1 MKQTFKVT
9 RTFHLFV
16 LSLTASL
23 VLITSPAISQDPAE
37 VPDLL
42 KQAETAMLM
51 GINDLGASRSFE
63 QAGELLEQATQELEK
78 GNVSGQELENY
89 QRQLKAI
96 GEDLDI
102 LTELYEERFF
112 GIYPLARLTKASL
125 YTDEGLAVTE
135 QMFHPPEIA
144 ATLMATQKLSSRLAR
159 HTHPHVVFRSSP
171 PNRMLE
177 NIAAEVL
184 VRKHSA
190 SVISRRHLVASLDDE
205 QLASFDSG
213 NLESE
218 VIHQLLTHLDAVSLV
233 IVTIMEATSVERAN
247 VIQVKGSVYTPGE
260 VIRGSPVDASL
271 SLRTNNFSF
280 TGFSRD
286 RRGQY
291 SHVMVCQLVMLLF
304 SLVWAARIRWNKQNP
319 FTLTGRIIIGILL
332 FFYGRLF
339 MAIVNYLLRGYIPD
353 ETALAQAAWWWP
365 ALNGLLAIVL
375 VGLFAWL
382 GQARLTNIV
391 PGMRGA
397 RAVGTIFALS
407 ALGAA
412 SYFVSPLLLLSGTG
426 GFANFIPFLIA
437 SISLAL
443 LFGFA
448 ARTGPPV
455 PHYFVIFPL
464 LIAPLV
470 GTSLFMAST
479 PLIWLATGAAL
490 VSCLAAW
497 LRHRTAVARG
507 WEEPESTED
516 EAARLDHEGLMKL
529 RNRLGKK

>member
-1 MKQTFKVT
+1 MKQTFQVT
-9 RTFHLFV
+9 RTFQLFV

-23 VLITSPAISQDPAE
+23 VLIASPAIPQEPAQ

-42 KQAETAMLM
+42 KQAETAMTM
-51 GINDLGASRSFE
+51 GVNDLGASRSFE

-78 GNVSGQELENY
+78 GNFSGQALENY
-89 QRQLKAI
+89 QRQLEATR
-96 GEDLDI
+96 EDLDI

-125 YTDEGLAVTE
+125 YADEGLAVTE
-135 QMFHPPEIA
+135 QMFHAPDIA
-144 ATLMATQKLSSRLAR
+144 ATLMAAQKLSRRLAR
-159 HTHPHVVFRSSP
+159 HTHPRVVFRSSP

-177 NIAAEVL
+177 NIAAEVI
-184 VRKHSA
+184 VREHSA
-190 SVISRRHLVASLDDE
+190 TVISRRHLVANLDDE

-213 NLESE
+213 HLEPE
-218 VIHQLLTHLDAVSLV
+218 VIDQLITHLDAVNLIV
-233 IVTIMEATSVERAN
+233 VTIIEATSVDNAN
-247 VIQVKGSVYTPGE
+247 VIRVKGSVYTPGE
-260 VIRGSPVDASL
+260 VVQGSPVGASL
-271 SLRTNNFSF
+271 SLRTDNFSF
-280 TGFSRD
+280 SGFSRD

-291 SHVMVCQLVMLLF
+291 ANVMISQLIMLLL
-304 SLVWAARIRWNKQNP
+304 SLVWASKIRWNKQKP
-319 FTLTGRIIIGILL
+319 FTMTGRIIIGALL
-332 FFYGRLF
+332 FIYGRLF
-339 MAIVNYLLRGYIPD
+339 MEIVNYLIRGYIPE
-353 ETALAQAAWWWP
+353 ETALVAAAWWWP
-365 ALNGLLAIVL
+365 VLNGLLAIVL

-382 GQARLTNIV
+382 GQARLTNML

-412 SYFVSPLLLLSGTG
+412 SFFVSPLLLLDGTA

-470 GTSLFMAST
+470 GTSLYMAST
-479 PLIWLATGAAL
+479 PLIWLTTGTAL
-490 VSCLAAW
+490 APCLAAW
-497 LRHRTAVARG
+497 IRHRIAVAQG
-507 WEEPESTED
+507 WEEPESTDD
-516 EAARLDHEGLMKL
+516 EAALHDHEGLIKL
-529 RNRLGKK
+529 RKKLGKK